1 MDKRHYTY
9 DEAFKATLDYFNG
22 DELAARVWVNK
33 YAVKDS
39 YGNIYEKSPEEM
51 HWRIANEIARIEE
64 KYPNPLSAQQLFDL
78 FDHFR
83 YIVPQ
88 GSPMTGIGNNFPC
101 VLGLS
106 AFARNPSGAASGTSD
121 LSCRNHLVIHGRG
134 GLPDE

>member
-51 HWRIANEIARIEE
+51 HWRIANEIARVEAKYETGE
-64 KYPNPLSAQQLFDL
+64 KKPGQL
-78 FDHFR
+78 
-83 YIVPQ
+83 
-88 GSPMTGIGNNFPC
+88 
-101 VLGLS
+101 
-106 AFARNPSGAASGTSD
+106 
-121 LSCRNHLVIHGRG
+121 GRWEDRVE
-134 GLPDE
+134 L